1 MMRIISGVILFGLVR
16 LMLLDQQF
24 HLLISYNKV
33 MPLGS
38 LLRWCIQMITQTIR
52 H

>member
-24 HLLISYNKV
+24 HLLIGYNKV

-38 LLRWCIQMITQTIR
+38 PLG
-52 H
+52 